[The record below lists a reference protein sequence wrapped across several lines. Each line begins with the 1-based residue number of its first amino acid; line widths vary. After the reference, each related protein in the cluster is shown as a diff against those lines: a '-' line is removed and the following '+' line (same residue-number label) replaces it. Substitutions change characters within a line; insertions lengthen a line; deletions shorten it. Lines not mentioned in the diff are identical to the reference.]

1 MGRWYK
7 ACFLKCDGKY
17 KKKFDNF
24 FSFLNLTIQIA
35 RKLGNQWYYFKT
47 LKISAQDFWRFST
60 QLKLFIDMF
69 SLLMETSECL
79 LKIDHCG
86 KLWRL

>member
-47 LKISAQDFWRFST
+47 DRRAIYPR
-60 QLKLFIDMF
+60 
-69 SLLMETSECL
+69 
-79 LKIDHCG
+79 
-86 KLWRL
+86 